1 VDEPYAAVPTPWDG
15 GGVTFRDVATTT
27 IIIG

>member
-1 VDEPYAAVPTPWDG
+1 MWTDGVPRPPPWEWP
-15 GGVTFRDVATTT
+15 VTFRDVATTT

>member
-1 VDEPYAAVPTPWDG
+1 VDERCAESRSSWEAAV
-15 GGVTFRDVATTT
+15 VTFRDVATTT